1 MAANQPYKGK
11 KEAGIASYKGGRS
24 RREGGIAASRPYNGC
39 LGRAGHTTPCQ
50 PLGLAIQELAPPNA
64 IQFNSEDTAVPYYP
78 ILREGSGI
86 QLENSTIQ
94 SNIRVGEE
102 VP

>member
-50 PLGLAIQELAPPNA
+50 PLGPAIQKLAPPSA
-64 IQFNSEDTAVPYYP
+64 IQFNSEDMAVPYYP
-78 ILREGSGI
+78 WKTVPY
-86 QLENSTIQ
+86 NTV
-94 SNIRVGEE
+94 VG
-102 VP
+102 